1 MKFNSEL
8 KNCPCR
14 VLRLGR
20 LEYGAAYSVQE
31 DLVDKR
37 IKGEIEDTL
46 ICLEH
51 EPVFTIGRGGSREN
65 ILITEEERI
74 RENIDLWETNR
85 GGALTYHG
93 PGQLVVYPI
102 FDLNCYG
109 RDAHRFIRLLE
120 EVTIRTLTEYEI
132 GACRIQGLTGV
143 WVDQKKVASIGIGVK
158 KWVSFHG
165 LSLNV
170 APDMKH
176 FSYINPCGLGKGKMT
191 SMKEFSGENISV
203 DEVMEKLIRH
213 FCEVFGLTV

>member
-1 MKFNSEL
+1 MNSER
-8 KNCPCR
+8 KNCQCR

-31 DLVDKR
+31 NLVDKR
-37 IKGEIEDTL
+37 IKREIEDTL

-51 EPVFTIGRGGSREN
+51 EPVFTIGRGGSSEN

-74 RENIDLWETNR
+74 RENIGLWEINR
-85 GGALTYHG
+85 GGAVTYHG

-132 GACRIQGLTGV
+132 DACRIQGLTGV
-143 WVDQKKVASIGIGVK
+143 WVDQKKVASIGIGVR

-176 FSYINPCGLGKGKMT
+176 FSYIDPCGLGKEKMT
-191 SMKEFSGENISV
+191 SMKELLRKNISI
-203 DEVMEKLIRH
+203 DEVMEKLIHH